1 MPQSDTE
8 NKKYQLD
15 QKRNGVQH
23 EAHFLVFYRHGIC
36 FYSLAKWVIKF
47 VAAAGT

>member
-8 NKKYQLD
+8 NKKYQPNLK
-15 QKRNGVQH
+15 QNGVQH

-36 FYSLAKWVIKF
+36 FHSPAKWAIKF